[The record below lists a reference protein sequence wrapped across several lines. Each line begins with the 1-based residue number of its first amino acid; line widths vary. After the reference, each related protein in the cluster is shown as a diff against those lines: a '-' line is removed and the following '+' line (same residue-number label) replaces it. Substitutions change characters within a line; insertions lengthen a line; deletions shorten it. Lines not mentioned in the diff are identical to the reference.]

1 VKAQAQALG
10 IPYRHRHQD
19 LDEARNVR
27 RNLHFIMTRDRDYLA
42 AFPSV
47 DGRITDESGRLLRT
61 EPQDI
66 PGLRLWTDQF
76 SSIGPIVR

>member
-1 VKAQAQALG
+1 
-10 IPYRHRHQD
+10 
-19 LDEARNVR
+19 
-27 RNLHFIMTRDRDYLA
+27 MTRDRDYLA

>member
-1 VKAQAQALG
+1 M
-10 IPYRHRHQD
+10 
-19 LDEARNVR
+19 DEDRNVR

-47 DGRITDESGRLLRT
+47 DGRVTDEAGHTIRI